1 MRAPAVVA
9 VAVLVGL
16 VAGCAT
22 STDPST
28 ASTPAPSATPAVTG
42 APALE
47 AVEDQVQD
55 SPVLDVQPWELTAQD
70 ALDTAAA
77 AVGVY
82 LNPTSPTW
90 WADLSGFLSP
100 QALSVYET
108 VDPAVVP
115 AGEVTGA
122 PVVTQEYDGVLATV
136 RVPTSIGDLDVL
148 LTRATTQTGG
158 WDVEQIVPVDAP

>member
-1 MRAPAVVA
+1 MRAPAAATVA
-9 VAVLVGL
+9 ILVGL
-16 VAGCAT
+16 LGGCAT
-22 STDPST
+22 SADPSQ
-28 ASTPAPSATPAVTG
+28 APTPATTATAAATEVPTPAV
-42 APALE
+42 
-47 AVEDQVQD
+47 VEDQVQD
-55 SPVLDVQPWELTAQD
+55 SPVLDVQPWEQTAQD

-100 QALSVYET
+100 QALSVYQS

-115 AGEVTGA
+115 TGDVTGA
-122 PVVTQEYDGVLATV
+122 PVVTQEHDGVLATV

-158 WDVEQIVPVDAP
+158 WDVEQIVPVDTP